1 MNNKNKFDSESD
13 IYYLGKK
20 RNNGK
25 ESKKKC
31 ENGLIQK
38 SLENNYESISNIYKN
53 IFGFDWTD
61 PLFKEGQKILEN
73 ITPDAV
79 IFLYNTLYFKQ
90 DLFYLNLV
98 NKSYLLNSFFEPF
111 ELKSPDIICIKKSTY
126 IPEKVNFIFKMI
138 ELFNYYKKKELNKI
152 NLNKKEEQYHN
163 FYSFLSIK
171 YQHIKNINRIR
182 VAKLI
187 EKINKWQKNQKIKEE
202 NIDLNYKNNNYLVNI
217 NKNNL
222 LKDNQIPNWNNI
234 SKKILNNFCS
244 SLHKAEIVKINQKK
258 NAEKIFESNIEIN
271 RLKNDENWTCFVC
284 NNGLLEDNDIFYE
297 CEKCK
302 ISVHQYCYGILT
314 NNSDHWLCDACK
326 IMSKEETQNLE
337 CILCPVKGG
346 AMKRVN
352 LPENCKFIYNLKK
365 LRKNELNLEKI
376 KYNSVCIIPKL
387 DSDITK
393 TKRAWVHIS
402 CALWNPD
409 IEIKELQGETKI
421 NFVDNIPFIKFME
434 KCEICGKKGY
444 GPTIKCNNDNCNFK
458 CHPECGRINGYRLE
472 IENKTKNGFLN
483 FNMYCFSHQPVK
495 LGKIIEKNY
504 KNKEQKIEEFANFLR
519 KTYRNYEKEYQKN
532 ITEFIHS
539 NKLIINNS

>member
-187 EKINKWQKNQKIKEE
+187 EKINK
-202 NIDLNYKNNNYLVNI
+202 
-217 NKNNL
+217 
-222 LKDNQIPNWNNI
+222 
-234 SKKILNNFCS
+234 
-244 SLHKAEIVKINQKK
+244 
-258 NAEKIFESNIEIN
+258 
-271 RLKNDENWTCFVC
+271 
-284 NNGLLEDNDIFYE
+284 
-297 CEKCK
+297 
-302 ISVHQYCYGILT
+302 
-314 NNSDHWLCDACK
+314 
-326 IMSKEETQNLE
+326 
-337 CILCPVKGG
+337 
-346 AMKRVN
+346 
-352 LPENCKFIYNLKK
+352 
-365 LRKNELNLEKI
+365 
-376 KYNSVCIIPKL
+376 
-387 DSDITK
+387 
-393 TKRAWVHIS
+393 
-402 CALWNPD
+402 
-409 IEIKELQGETKI
+409 
-421 NFVDNIPFIKFME
+421 
-434 KCEICGKKGY
+434 
-444 GPTIKCNNDNCNFK
+444 
-458 CHPECGRINGYRLE
+458 
-472 IENKTKNGFLN
+472 
-483 FNMYCFSHQPVK
+483 
-495 LGKIIEKNY
+495 
-504 KNKEQKIEEFANFLR
+504 
-519 KTYRNYEKEYQKN
+519 
-532 ITEFIHS
+532 
-539 NKLIINNS
+539 